1 MEKTRYLFM
10 EGIKNIWRHKVTT
23 FTAIFSLFII
33 IYIVGI
39 FSIFG
44 NNTHKMLHYLRSK
57 YKIEVFFNQNISNQE
72 AVTLIH
78 KIKKIDGVRTATII
92 EKEDAIRIFK
102 DQFGENIIELLGY
115 NPLPV
120 SAVVNIERARRD
132 RLRIEPII
140 KEIRSISQIDE
151 IRYQGN
157 LINKIEKNYKRGA
170 EIVPYI
176 ALFTSI
182 IAALIIFNTIKLSVF
197 SRKELI
203 KTLQLIGASRMF
215 IKLPFIIEGV
225 CIGVTS
231 VIIVIPSLFL
241 TVELINYGLANF
253 SSLLI
258 KINFD
263 PFMMIWIL
271 VTVIFLSIIG
281 SYRAAS
287 SFLK

>member
-1 MEKTRYLFM
+1 MWKFIMGFTS
-10 EGIKNIWRHKVTT
+10 GI
-23 FTAIFSLFII
+23 
-33 IYIVGI
+33 YVG
-39 FSIFG
+39 
-44 NNTHKMLHYLRSK
+44 TYYDCK
-57 YKIEVFFNQNISNQE
+57 
-72 AVTLIH
+72 
-78 KIKKIDGVRTATII
+78 
-92 EKEDAIRIFK
+92 
-102 DQFGENIIELLGY
+102 
-115 NPLPV
+115 
-120 SAVVNIERARRD
+120 
-132 RLRIEPII
+132 PII
-140 KEIRSISQIDE
+140 NEIRSISQIDE

-203 KTLQLIGASRMF
+203 NTLQLIGASRMF